1 MIRNGRNWGNP
12 CSKSFDEIRCLG
24 LGPRSNVR
32 SVGVI
37 WLFCGSFVG
46 VILHR
51 PKRTKPPKR
60 GLYKDYPRLVDIM
73 RDTIINRMT
82 ALDHHRYNVALSLD
96 IDRKTLRKYLKVYQ
110 SEGYYMAPG
119 GLDGRGE
126 RCKEG
131 AHTSEFEDVPGE
143 GQGSTESTQT

>member
-1 MIRNGRNWGNP
+1 M
-12 CSKSFDEIRCLG
+12 
-24 LGPRSNVR
+24 
-32 SVGVI
+32 
-37 WLFCGSFVG
+37 G

-82 ALDHHRYNVALSLD
+82 ALDHHRHNVALSLD
-96 IDRKTLRKYLKVYQ
+96 IDCKTLRKYLKVYQ

-119 GLDGRGE
+119 GPDGRGE
-126 RCKEG
+126 RCKED
-131 AHTSEFEDVPGE
+131 AHTVELPGLPGE
-143 GQGSTESTQT
+143 GEARGEGTS